1 MARTKQAKRLAKS
14 KEEEEESVEEEIEEK
29 PIKKKKTPPK
39 KQKEETKVL
48 SRKRGRS
55 KKKNEKENSEDEEE
69 EAVDINDDPKISE
82 SDSEGEKEKEK
93 GQKKSPPKKTD
104 KTKKKTKTP
113 TKKALNHNFINKE
126 DVNVT
131 KVITVKKI
139 KNTLYA
145 YVMYTEKGK
154 NKSPVNKGLIP
165 TSEFIDSEPE
175 RLLSFY
181 ESKIEFTPDRL
192 SEEEEEDEK

>member
-1 MARTKQAKRLAKS
+1 MDRTKQEKRLAKS
-14 KEEEEESVEEEIEEK
+14 KEEEEENVEEEIEEK

-82 SDSEGEKEKEK
+82 SDSEGEKEK

>member
-14 KEEEEESVEEEIEEK
+14 KKEEEESVEEEIEEK

-48 SRKRGRS
+48 STKRGRS
-55 KKKNEKENSEDEEE
+55 KKKNEKEDSEDEEE

-82 SDSEGEKEKEK
+82 SDSEGEKEKGK
-93 GQKKSPPKKTD
+93 KKSPPKKAD

-131 KVITVKKI
+131 RVITVKKI

-154 NKSPVNKGLIP
+154 KKSPVNKGFIP

>member
-82 SDSEGEKEKEK
+82 SDSEGEKEK

>member
-14 KEEEEESVEEEIEEK
+14 KKEEEESVEEEIEEK

-48 SRKRGRS
+48 STKRGRS
-55 KKKNEKENSEDEEE
+55 KKKNEKEDSEDEEE

-82 SDSEGEKEKEK
+82 SDSEGEKEKGK
-93 GQKKSPPKKTD
+93 KKSPPKKSD

-131 KVITVKKI
+131 RVITVKKI

-154 NKSPVNKGLIP
+154 KKSPVNKGLIP

>member
-14 KEEEEESVEEEIEEK
+14 KKEEEESVEEEIEEK

-48 SRKRGRS
+48 STKRGRS
-55 KKKNEKENSEDEEE
+55 KKKNEKEDSEDEEE

-82 SDSEGEKEKEK
+82 SDSEGEKEKGK
-93 GQKKSPPKKTD
+93 KKSPPKKAD

-131 KVITVKKI
+131 RVITVKKI

-154 NKSPVNKGLIP
+154 KKSPVNKGLIP

>member
-14 KEEEEESVEEEIEEK
+14 KKEEEESVEEEIEEK

-48 SRKRGRS
+48 STKRGRS
-55 KKKNEKENSEDEEE
+55 KKKNEKEDSEDEEE

-82 SDSEGEKEKEK
+82 SDSEGEKEKGK
-93 GQKKSPPKKTD
+93 KKSPPKKTD

-131 KVITVKKI
+131 RVITVKKI

-154 NKSPVNKGLIP
+154 KKSPVSKGLIP